1 MQSKN
6 DALIAYNVLNKKI
19 ISNGFCTLCGAC
31 EAACPVGALQVESEK
46 VNRLHDCSKDLD
58 LCPICYEICPH
69 SEALLLRTLKFVAD
83 APVKNEALG
92 YYRKIVLAQA
102 VDPKLR
108 EQSRGGGVVTSLLT
122 YGVEKKIFDSAI
134 VSQAEADNP
143 AKPKASVAL
152 VPDDILSA
160 VGSKFFPSSVAK
172 AYGSAVYGYGKT
184 KIAFVGVPCHVLAL
198 RKMEAW
204 QHKIGSN
211 LAITLGLFCF
221 GTFSMAPLLEYIT
234 KTYNIQPSEIKQMRL
249 SSKFV
254 VQTANDTIR
263 IPISEIEDRIMPSC
277 RTCTDF
283 TNELADI
290 SIGSAYPLDEWS
302 TVIIRTKAGED
313 FFYGAVEN
321 GIINTWVIEQEPKV
335 YERVVRAAVQ
345 KRGAALKEAK
355 KMEETYGYLP
365 VLMLRET
372 DALAHVKVEDVMTRK
387 VKTVPQNMTVSQ
399 LLDLMA
405 KQQHIAYPV
414 VNDNGEPV
422 GMITLEEAAVI
433 DKERRDK
440 TLVGQ
445 IIRRKPVIVH
455 PGETALDAFKKMSGY
470 ETGRVLVI
478 DPANPE
484 QIMGMITK
492 TDLMHTMIKQYQ

>member
-1 MQSKN
+1 
-6 DALIAYNVLNKKI
+6 
-19 ISNGFCTLCGAC
+19 
-31 EAACPVGALQVESEK
+31 
-46 VNRLHDCSKDLD
+46 
-58 LCPICYEICPH
+58 
-69 SEALLLRTLKFVAD
+69 
-83 APVKNEALG
+83 
-92 YYRKIVLAQA
+92 
-102 VDPKLR
+102 
-108 EQSRGGGVVTSLLT
+108 
-122 YGVEKKIFDSAI
+122 
-134 VSQAEADNP
+134 
-143 AKPKASVAL
+143 
-152 VPDDILSA
+152 
-160 VGSKFFPSSVAK
+160 
-172 AYGSAVYGYGKT
+172 
-184 KIAFVGVPCHVLAL
+184 
-198 RKMEAW
+198 
-204 QHKIGSN
+204 
-211 LAITLGLFCF
+211 
-221 GTFSMAPLLEYIT
+221 MAPLLEYIT